1 MTRFKVRVET
11 GSGKAV
17 SFTVESDRR
26 LVTNGRLCYM
36 SNPLLGE
43 VMREANRRSDDPRS
57 KVCAYGGA
65 KKLLSV
71 ENVATGTMVLFDLY
85 IG

>member
-1 MTRFKVRVET
+1 MARFKVRVET
-11 GSGKAV
+11 GSGKVV
-17 SFTVESDRR
+17 SFTIESDRR
-26 LVTNGRLCYM
+26 MVTSGRLCYM

-43 VMREANRRSDDPRS
+43 VMRAANRRSDDPRS

-65 KKLLSV
+65 KKLLSI

-85 IG
+85 I